1 MPIMS
6 LRHVS
11 PRSKAPPPPL
21 QQSNSISSERDYNYH
36 TKHSYD
42 LYNTTSN
49 TTNNTTHY
57 YLIDKPYKHNKSK
70 SNNVYLS
77 HNKLFDILNVTNDRR
92 NHQFLKQTT
101 SKLDTS
107 IDTYSIPSKLRTMQ
121 NYGASVS
128 SVNNCTINTTTTTA
142 TTTTITTTTNNSNNM
157 SKESFENSNL
167 KNRYSKSIHCQS
179 PIIHVRNNI
188 HNISNHSNNNN
199 NNTINHNR
207 LNDGFNFLKHINKS
221 KKYLN
226 TRQYSINNSYDDV
239 INLNKLTDS
248 NHYLLSVSEL
258 VRYMI
263 KWLLSV

>member
-11 PRSKAPPPPL
+11 PRSKAPPPPPSL
-21 QQSNSISSERDYNYH
+21 QQSNSISSERDYHYH

-42 LYNTTSN
+42 PYN
-49 TTNNTTHY
+49 TTNNTTTHY

-70 SNNVYLS
+70 YNNVYLS

-107 IDTYSIPSKLRTMQ
+107 IDTYSIPSKLRSMQ

-128 SVNNCTINTTTTTA
+128 SVNNCTTNTTTTITTT
-142 TTTTITTTTNNSNNM
+142 TTTTITTTTTNNSNNM

-179 PIIHVRNNI
+179 PIIHVRNHI
-188 HNISNHSNNNN
+188 HHISNHSNNNN
-199 NNTINHNR
+199 GTINHNR
-207 LNDGFNFLKHINKS
+207 LNDGFNFLKHVHKS

-226 TRQYSINNSYDDV
+226 IRQYSINNSYDDV

-248 NHYLLSVSEL
+248 NHYLCSV
-258 VRYMI
+258 
-263 KWLLSV
+263 